1 MVDAERVSSLDARL
15 TYLALHLAERRA
27 SLTDSNAVLAEQLAD
42 LARRRLDAGEINVLE
57 YNTAVLESARA
68 RSLADRSEGE
78 RRAVAAHLGRVVGL
92 SGDSTMITSPLPPL
106 PAPPRDPNG
115 SQAVALQRRPDMQAA
130 SLEVEA
136 AGKTLTESR
145 LRVVPNLE
153 LSLFNGKEEGTDDL
167 LGLLLGFSIPLFHRG
182 QANVGAAR
190 ADQIAA
196 EAVSDATDRLIRAE
210 VEAGASRYAGAY
222 DAERRFVGDLLL
234 AARQN
239 AELAALAFQEG
250 ELGIADVVVVRST
263 SLATQLEYLEV
274 LAAAYSAWFELA
286 AALNA
291 RPGEL
296 MNVMGGGE

>member
-1 MVDAERVSSLDARL
+1 MERLLAGLRHARQLIVPQDRVCETFNTVLLRRPLEPGQAAEASVVDAERVSSLDARL
-15 TYLALHLAERRA
+15 TYLTLHLVERRA

-136 AGKTLTESR
+136 AGKTLTVSR

-167 LGLLLGFSIPLFHRG
+167 LGLLLGFSIPLFHR
-182 QANVGAAR
+182 ANPMSER
-190 ADQIAA
+190 QEPIKSPPKRCRMPPIA
-196 EAVSDATDRLIRAE
+196 
-210 VEAGASRYAGAY
+210 
-222 DAERRFVGDLLL
+222 
-234 AARQN
+234 
-239 AELAALAFQEG
+239 
-250 ELGIADVVVVRST
+250 
-263 SLATQLEYLEV
+263 
-274 LAAAYSAWFELA
+274 
-286 AALNA
+286 
-291 RPGEL
+291 
-296 MNVMGGGE
+296 